1 MASRRWRGGD
11 CPASCGGA
19 VKRSG
24 PLKRSTGINPV
35 NRKRKA
41 ANHKR
46 AYGGQAFLNYI
57 HRLPCWACGYA
68 GPSPRQA
75 AHTINGGMGRKGD
88 ADTIIA
94 LCNVCHSKQ
103 HAQGWLAIGMTA
115 ESRTRAAAQTWASW
129 EARLEASDCEVDT
142 P

>member
-1 MASRRWRGGD
+1 M
-11 CPASCGGA
+11 
-19 VKRSG
+19 KRS
-24 PLKRSTGINPV
+24 PINRV

-46 AYGGQAFLNYI
+46 AYGGPAFLAYI

-75 AHTINGGMGRKGD
+75 AHTVNGGMGRKGD

-94 LCNVCHSKQ
+94 LCNVCHGKQ
-103 HAQGWLAIGMTA
+103 HAQGWLAIGMTE

-129 EARLEASDCEVDT
+129 ETRRGDSQDSEPGADVPDDAEGAEDAD

>member
-1 MASRRWRGGD
+1 M
-11 CPASCGGA
+11 
-19 VKRSG
+19 KRT
-24 PLKRSTGINPV
+24 PLKRGKKLNPV

-41 ANHKR
+41 ENHKR

-75 AHTINGGMGRKGD
+75 AHTINGGLSRKAD
-88 ADTIIA
+88 ASSIIA

-103 HAQGWLAIGMTA
+103 HAQGWLAIGMTD
-115 ESRTRAAAQTWASW
+115 ESRKRAAAQTWASW
-129 EARLEASDCEVDT
+129 EARRGDSQDDDEGAGISDDT
-142 P
+142 EGEEDADA